1 MLDHPLR
8 HILQNLTCYIPG
20 VRALQRAR
28 AATGAMNDA
37 AVMTEWTSYIERDVT
52 AAGKAISGSTFLE
65 VGPGHSIGV
74 AVNLIKAGAKRVYA
88 LDVEKYADL
97 FALDP
102 KLRER
107 FHYVIVREQ
116 ADWPIEPQ
124 SVDVVYSYFSGEHLR
139 YPERVVKAMQRV
151 LRRDGVCIFAVD
163 LEDHAHRDT
172 NRLQFLYYGP
182 KLWEAMF
189 SQRGAWTN
197 RLLEPNWR
205 DLFQQSFEKV
215 EITPAIKSLPEI
227 FDQNRVTPSFRK
239 YPKDALL
246 FSNIWVV
253 ATSPRPVL

>member
-1 MLDHPLR
+1 MSGSSPLKARSIVALETPARSASARNDARQEEISARAGEPIPTTAEAAYKDNAIRYMGAIIRDLRFPVEAGLLAAGCQSLNSRTRYYELILSAATDCAFLETGSAHIGARQINMLDHPLR

-74 AVNLIKAGAKRVYA
+74 AINLIKAGAKRVYA

-124 SVDVVYSYFSGEHLR
+124 SVDVVY
-139 YPERVVKAMQRV
+139 
-151 LRRDGVCIFAVD
+151 
-163 LEDHAHRDT
+163 
-172 NRLQFLYYGP
+172 
-182 KLWEAMF
+182 
-189 SQRGAWTN
+189 
-197 RLLEPNWR
+197 
-205 DLFQQSFEKV
+205 
-215 EITPAIKSLPEI
+215 
-227 FDQNRVTPSFRK
+227 
-239 YPKDALL
+239 
-246 FSNIWVV
+246 
-253 ATSPRPVL
+253 